1 MGSDKNSKRK
11 PDRRIGRIIQEKRDI
26 WYLSILNG
34 EKAVTQEIEL
44 DFLPKGNYRMTYASD
59 DGENRKKIVINN
71 RKIKSGKTLKIK
83 LLSGGG
89 YLAKFERTDK

>member
-1 MGSDKNSKRK
+1 MLSKSDGKRNEEQQR
-11 PDRRIGRIIQEKRDI
+11 PE
-26 WYLSILNG
+26 
-34 EKAVTQEIEL
+34 
-44 DFLPKGNYRMTYASD
+44 GNYRMTYASD

>member
-1 MGSDKNSKRK
+1 
-11 PDRRIGRIIQEKRDI
+11 
-26 WYLSILNG
+26 
-34 EKAVTQEIEL
+34 
-44 DFLPKGNYRMTYASD
+44 MTYASD